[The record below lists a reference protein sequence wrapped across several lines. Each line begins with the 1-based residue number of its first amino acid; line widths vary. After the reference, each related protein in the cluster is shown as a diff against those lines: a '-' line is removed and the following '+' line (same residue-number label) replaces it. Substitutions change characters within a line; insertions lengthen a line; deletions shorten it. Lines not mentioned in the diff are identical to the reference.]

1 MNSTWFVPGDLVRI
15 KTPLVE
21 RHGFKLSKK
30 GAGPTGIVVD
40 SLEETSGFYM
50 IEVAF
55 PEEVVWISD
64 IQLEKV
70 S

>member
-1 MNSTWFVPGDLVRI
+1 M
-15 KTPLVE
+15 E
-21 RHGFKLSKK
+21 RHGFKLSQQ